1 MFFQIFIPI
10 LIFIFGLV
18 LGSFTT
24 CYSYRMINNI
34 SIFKVKRSFCP
45 KCKHELKWYDNIPL
59 FSYVFLGGR
68 CRYCHEKISIRYPL
82 IEFSMSILFLLI
94 YFEYFYFLNNFN
106 YIFSVQNLLYVIA
119 FCLAIFALI
128 NVLLIDKEIMTIP
141 LSLDIVLG
149 FGAVLYYVTKCI
161 YEKNFVLTN
170 FLTFVVVLLVFLSI
184 FFIGE
189 FVVHKELIGLGD
201 VIIISILALIF
212 GIFGSLLFILL
223 SSLSASIIEGIKAS
237 KLKERKE
244 FPFGP
249 YIAVSGIIILFVF
262 DIINTSLISFFII

>member
-68 CRYCHEKISIRYPL
+68 CRYCHEKISICYPL

-94 YFEYFYFLNNFN
+94 YFEYF
-106 YIFSVQNLLYVIA
+106 
-119 FCLAIFALI
+119 
-128 NVLLIDKEIMTIP
+128 
-141 LSLDIVLG
+141 
-149 FGAVLYYVTKCI
+149 
-161 YEKNFVLTN
+161 
-170 FLTFVVVLLVFLSI
+170 
-184 FFIGE
+184 
-189 FVVHKELIGLGD
+189 
-201 VIIISILALIF
+201 
-212 GIFGSLLFILL
+212 
-223 SSLSASIIEGIKAS
+223 
-237 KLKERKE
+237 
-244 FPFGP
+244 
-249 YIAVSGIIILFVF
+249 
-262 DIINTSLISFFII
+262 